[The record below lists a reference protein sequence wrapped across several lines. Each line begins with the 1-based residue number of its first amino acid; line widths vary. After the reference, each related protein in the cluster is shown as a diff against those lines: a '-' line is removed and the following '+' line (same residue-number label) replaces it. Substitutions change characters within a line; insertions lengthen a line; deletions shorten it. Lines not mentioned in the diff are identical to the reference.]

1 MQLKSDNTEFMPYD
15 KANEIVNELFKS
27 LLFKIPNWFRNIN
40 ESEWFYFRISST
52 VVLKK
57 SQ

>member
-57 SQ
+57 